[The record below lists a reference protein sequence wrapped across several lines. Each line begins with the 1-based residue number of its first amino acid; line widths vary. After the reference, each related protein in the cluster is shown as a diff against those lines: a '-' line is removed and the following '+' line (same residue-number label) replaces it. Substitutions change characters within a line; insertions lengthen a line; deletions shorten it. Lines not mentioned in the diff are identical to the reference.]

1 MSKLISRAFSVL
13 LGGVIAYVL
22 GALLQLNYLAQLTH
36 WGNEAP
42 NVKGIDTTGE
52 IVQVGYDKF
61 LVFLTKWAVIAL
73 GFVIGYLLWP
83 VFFKL
88 IMMTNRFFLDLLRRN
103 PRQRIIAGIVGMI
116 AGVFIGF
123 IITVPLFSLFNTGKV
138 PILSDHF
145 FQFLIYLLFTI
156 VLGYL
161 GTYIAANVFFPEGE
175 FSEIANKFGING
187 VPAKVL
193 DTSVII
199 DGRIAEI
206 VKSKFLEG
214 VIVITT
220 SVLRELQSI
229 ADSPDSIK
237 RGKGRRGLEILRGL
251 QENPNVPVQIYDDN
265 HLDPDIHLVDERIIR
280 VARELHGSVVTN
292 DFNLNRVA
300 MIQSVKVLNINELSN
315 ALKPMVVP
323 GEAFNVNIIKQ
334 GKEQNQGVAY
344 LDDGTMVVVENGDKH
359 IGSAARVR
367 VTSVMQTV
375 AGRLIFAKL
384 DEDQD

>member
-1 MSKLISRAFSVL
+1 V
-13 LGGVIAYVL
+13 
-22 GALLQLNYLAQLTH
+22 
-36 WGNEAP
+36 
-42 NVKGIDTTGE
+42 
-52 IVQVGYDKF
+52 
-61 LVFLTKWAVIAL
+61 
-73 GFVIGYLLWP
+73 
-83 VFFKL
+83 
-88 IMMTNRFFLDLLRRN
+88 
-103 PRQRIIAGIVGMI
+103 
-116 AGVFIGF
+116 GVFIGF
-123 IITVPLFSLFNTGKV
+123 IITVPMFSLLGTSKM
-138 PILSDHF
+138 PIVSDHF
-145 FQFLIYLLFTI
+145 FQFLVYLLCTI

-161 GTYIAANVFFPEGE
+161 GTYVAANVFFPEGE
-175 FSEIANKFGING
+175 FSEIATKFGING
-187 VPAKVL
+187 VPPKVL

-206 VKSKFLEG
+206 VKSKFVEG

-229 ADSPDSIK
+229 ADSPDPIK

-280 VARELHGSVVTN
+280 VAHELHGEVVTN

-300 MIQSVKVLNINELSN
+300 MIQNVKVLNINELSN

-323 GEAFNVNIIKQ
+323 GEAFTVNIIKQ

-344 LDDGTMVVVENGDKH
+344 LDDGTMVVVENGDKR
-359 IGSAARVR
+359 IGSPARVR

-384 DEDQD
+384 DEDQV